1 MNIKLELLSEAI
13 TETVRSRLDRLD
25 IDVDKI
31 AEATAISVLS
41 EIQQVIQNDDMSDF
55 YAMEAIV
62 RIFEK
67 YHINAGIRHDF

>member
-13 TETVRSRLDRLD
+13 TETVRNRLDRLD

-31 AEATAISVLS
+31 AESTAISVLS
-41 EIQQVIQNDDMSDF
+41 EIQQIIQNDDMSDF
-55 YAMEAIV
+55 YAIEAIV

>member
-67 YHINAGIRHDF
+67 YHISAGIRHDF

>member
-41 EIQQVIQNDDMSDF
+41 EIQQVI
-55 YAMEAIV
+55 
-62 RIFEK
+62 
-67 YHINAGIRHDF
+67 